1 MTQTNMQPK
10 NSLLILILGLL
21 TAIGPLSID
30 MYLPG
35 FSVIATDLNT
45 SIEMVGYSLSSFFIG
60 ICAGQ
65 LLSGPLLDRFGRK
78 KPLYVGLV
86 VYILASIGCGLSDS
100 VEMLIGF
107 RFLQAL
113 GGCVGMV
120 APSAVVRDSFPVEQS
135 ARVFS
140 MLILILG
147 VSPILAPTLGGF
159 IISGWGWQPVFFVL
173 AAITLLILIIVVIA
187 LPETRQPDPHY
198 SLHPKAIIG
207 NFLEVIKNRQFMTYA
222 MAGNTVSAGLFAY
235 LAGSP
240 FVFMEMHDVSQ
251 QAYGWI
257 FGLIAA
263 GLITASQFN
272 NLILKKHKS
281 EKILRTVITIQVIL
295 GIIMWTGSWLN
306 LFNLYSL
313 IIIIMLFL
321 SCQGFI
327 FPNAAAMAMAPF
339 TKHAGSA
346 AALMGAIQM
355 ALGAFASAL
364 VGIFFNATSM
374 PMVTTMLAFCLTGF
388 TLLVIGQAKL
398 KKEQP

>member
-135 ARVFS
+135 AKVFS

>member
-1 MTQTNMQPK
+1 
-10 NSLLILILGLL
+10 
-21 TAIGPLSID
+21 
-30 MYLPG
+30 
-35 FSVIATDLNT
+35 
-45 SIEMVGYSLSSFFIG
+45 
-60 ICAGQ
+60 
-65 LLSGPLLDRFGRK
+65 
-78 KPLYVGLV
+78 
-86 VYILASIGCGLSDS
+86 
-100 VEMLIGF
+100 
-107 RFLQAL
+107 
-113 GGCVGMV
+113 
-120 APSAVVRDSFPVEQS
+120 
-135 ARVFS
+135 
-140 MLILILG
+140 
-147 VSPILAPTLGGF
+147 
-159 IISGWGWQPVFFVL
+159 VFFVL
-173 AAITLLILIIVVIA
+173 AAITLLILIIVIIA

-198 SLHPKAIIG
+198 SLHPKAIMG

-240 FVFMEMHDVSQ
+240 YVFMEMHGVSQ

-272 NLILKKHKS
+272 NVILKKHKS

-306 LFNLYSL
+306 FFNLYSL

-339 TKHAGSA
+339 SKHAGSA

-364 VGIFFNATSM
+364 VGIFFNSTSM
-374 PMVTTMLAFCLTGF
+374 PMVTIMLAFCLTGF

-398 KKEQP
+398 NKEQQ